1 MPYDPLDV
9 GEQLRDE
16 ITQRV
21 QSGYLPATSHVWDLD
36 DAVSA
41 PPDPEAWW
49 SRIEGM
55 PRAEHWSYDEPDSWD
70 DIVSTLGPSRPSA
83 SLPRDELADR
93 IGGAWLGRIA
103 GCNVGKPVEDGAH
116 WSRDHVRSY
125 LERAGAYPLRGYIPV
140 LRPMPSEY
148 QLREDTWRETTLGNV
163 RGSARDDDIDYSILS
178 LHLLEKHGRAFTRAD
193 VARTWLE
200 LLPYEQV
207 FTAERVTYRNLVA
220 GCSADL
226 AGGFRNPYREWIG
239 ALIRGD
245 VFGYVH
251 PGDPRAAALLSYEDA
266 ILSHRGNG
274 IYGEMWA
281 AALVAEAFTSRSIHD
296 VVTSSIHHIPQRSR
310 LHGAISRVVTMYDTG
325 AGWDQVVEDIEHRWE
340 GYSWVHVVNNAA
352 TVAAALLF
360 SEEDPS
366 AAIGLAVMAGLD
378 TDSSAATAG
387 SVMGAYVGAARM
399 PDALVSPLRDRV
411 RSALF
416 GFDGSRISDLARR
429 TLALVADEAR
439 SPHPGSGGADS

>member
-1 MPYDPLDV
+1 MPYDPLDLS
-9 GEQLRDE
+9 EQVRDE
-16 ITQRV
+16 IAQRA
-21 QSGYLPATSHVWDLD
+21 QSGYRPAASHDWDLRELENASP
-36 DAVSA
+36 DA
-41 PPDPEAWW
+41 DTWW
-49 SRIEGM
+49 TRIEEMSRGQ
-55 PRAEHWSYDEPDSWD
+55 HWPYDEPDSWD
-70 DIVSTLGPSRPSA
+70 DILAALGPSPPPA
-83 SLPRDELADR
+83 PPPREDLGDR
-93 IGGAWLGRIA
+93 IRGAWLGRIA
-103 GCNVGKPVEDGAH
+103 GCNVGKPVEDGAL
-116 WSRDHVRSY
+116 WTRDHLRSY
-125 LERAGAYPLRGYIPV
+125 LVRAGAYPLRGYIPV
-140 LRPMPSEY
+140 LHPMPSEY

-178 LHLLEKHGRAFTRAD
+178 LHILESHGPSFTRSD

-220 GCSADL
+220 GCSVDL

-245 VFGYVH
+245 VFGYVN
-251 PGDPRAAALLSYEDA
+251 PGDPRGAALLSYEDA

-281 AALVAEAFTSRSIHD
+281 AALVAEAFTGRSIHD
-296 VVTSSIHHIPQRSR
+296 VVTASTHHIPRRSR
-310 LHGAISRVVTMYDTG
+310 LHEAISRVVTMYDAG
-325 AGWDQVVEDIEHRWE
+325 EGWDQVADDIEHRWR

-352 TVAAALLF
+352 TIAAALLF
-360 SEEDPS
+360 ADEDPA

-387 SVMGAYVGAARM
+387 SVMGAFVGAARL
-399 PDALVSPLRDRV
+399 PDDLVLPLDDRV

-429 TLALVADEAR
+429 TLALVPDEAR
-439 SPHPGSGGADS
+439 TLHPVADDGES